1 MKRGAFAIRL
11 FLAAVFLYSGLVKSS
26 GSAQFAI
33 ALAPFA
39 LIPDYWIHPLS
50 VLLPLAEIAGGICV
64 LVPRTK
70 TLGACLL
77 LTLCL
82 IFIAALGWA
91 LANGIVVDCSCF
103 GQEQRPS
110 AAKMTLALVRDVFL
124 AMLAIIVLFKDRSKT
139 PGRTRLD

>member
-11 FLAAVFLYSGLVKSS
+11 FLAAVFLYSGLVKAS

-50 VLLPLAEIAGGICV
+50 VLLPLAEIAGGICI

-91 LANGIVVDCSCF
+91 LANGSCF

-110 AAKMTLALVRDVFL
+110 AARMTLALVRDVFL

>member
-1 MKRGAFAIRL
+1 M
-11 FLAAVFLYSGLVKSS
+11 
-26 GSAQFAI
+26 
-33 ALAPFA
+33 
-39 LIPDYWIHPLS
+39 S
-50 VLLPLAEIAGGICV
+50 VLLPLAEIAGGICI

-110 AAKMTLALVRDVFL
+110 AAKMSLALVRDVFL